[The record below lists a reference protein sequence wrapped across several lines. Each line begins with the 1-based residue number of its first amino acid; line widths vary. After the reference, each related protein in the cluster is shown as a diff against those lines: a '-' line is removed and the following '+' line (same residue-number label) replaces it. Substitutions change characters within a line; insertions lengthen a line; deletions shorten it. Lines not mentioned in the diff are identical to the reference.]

1 MKNVTLFLL
10 LLMVA
15 GCSSNSTSTVQGTDI
30 ASAYPAEYAYPGT
43 DQIIP
48 TPKIVPTQTTNP
60 EYGIVTGTILLAGNP
75 VAGKILYLAELI
87 VSTDGQE
94 IAAGLNPASSPMAI
108 TDENGYF
115 KFVNV
120 QPGRYGM
127 IIDTGISSSL
137 VMMPNS
143 PNEAIKIQVESKS
156 KIDMGT
162 MDYTELPDM

>member
-1 MKNVTLFLL
+1 
-10 LLMVA
+10 
-15 GCSSNSTSTVQGTDI
+15 
-30 ASAYPAEYAYPGT
+30 
-43 DQIIP
+43 
-48 TPKIVPTQTTNP
+48 
-60 EYGIVTGTILLAGNP
+60 
-75 VAGKILYLAELI
+75 
-87 VSTDGQE
+87 
-94 IAAGLNPASSPMAI
+94 MAI